1 MGEVKRLKQEN
12 LKLKDQ
18 IQALSKEV
26 EQMKL
31 LLQQS
36 SIQLASEPPTH
47 TDATPNC
54 EGEKSLGFLS
64 DIPQDTSR
72 RNRWCNLRQHG
83 KDGFSVTK

>member
-18 IQALSKEV
+18 IQALFKEV

-36 SIQLASEPPTH
+36 SIQLASEPPTYA
-47 TDATPNC
+47 DATPNR
-54 EGEKSLGFLS
+54 EGEKSS
-64 DIPQDTSR
+64 
-72 RNRWCNLRQHG
+72 LRCGIAEYQNI
-83 KDGFSVTK
+83 K